1 MGYTAERN
9 STRIM
14 IGNNE
19 HDDIKYVVILI
30 MLYTCT

>member
-1 MGYTAERN
+1 MGHTAERN

-19 HDDIKYVVILI
+19 HDIKYVVILI
-30 MLYTCT
+30 ILYTYT